1 MLTNYFKRQT
11 TQATY
16 YAGPAGPYLDAFTS
30 CLEQRD
36 YLHESIR
43 RRLQGAAQFV
53 TWAQTTGCNL
63 RSLSPDTLENFRR
76 HLSKHGQLFRS
87 QGQHSVCWLGAQLLF
102 EFLQAQQL
110 VTSAET
116 SPAAEHPE
124 LLKAFE

>member
-1 MLTNYFKRQT
+1 MLTSYFKRQT

-30 CLEQRD
+30 WLEQRG

-53 TWAQTTGCNL
+53 TWAQTTGYNL

-76 HLSKHGQLFRS
+76 HPVECSE
-87 QGQHSVCWLGAQLLF
+87 SV
-102 EFLQAQQL
+102 
-110 VTSAET
+110 VSVV
-116 SPAAEHPE
+116 
-124 LLKAFE
+124 